1 MNKVDKLIIPSCS
14 GLLDCFHTQADDSL
28 RQESICW
35 LTTKDCDNLLITAL
49 FSFYYIATKNLACPP
64 DTITFKMS
72 ELKRFLGYSQ
82 GGKSK
87 DLKAEL
93 LSHCKVG
100 YIWDQTPCESLI
112 KINFN
117 STQTLVTMESE
128 YFVSIKDLMKENYS
142 VRDKRGNILYKGK
155 SSYSSLVY
163 VSILKERNIP
173 AVEIVIELVKLIER
187 RGPLSEGQTAHLA
200 IPTLIGRCPTLSN
213 QLESKEVKEQNRIL
227 RKALEKALGLLKIHT
242 DVYNCFVNLEVEI
255 PHTVSVRGNEVIVVR
270 YERREFDE

>member
-14 GLLDCFHTQADDSL
+14 GLLDCFHTQQDSSL
-28 RQESICW
+28 KKESICW
-35 LTTKDCDNLLITAL
+35 LTTKDCDNLLITAI
-49 FSFYYIATKNLACPP
+49 FSFYYIKTKNLACPP
-64 DTITFKMS
+64 ATITFKVA
-72 ELKRFLGYSQ
+72 ELKRFLGFTG
-82 GGKSK
+82 GGKSRN
-87 DLKAEL
+87 LKAEL
-93 LSHCKVG
+93 LSLCKVG
-100 YIWDQTPCESLI
+100 YIWDQTTYESLI

-200 IPTLIGRCPTLSN
+200 VATLISRCPTLSN
-213 QLESKEVKEQNRIL
+213 QLEGKEVKEQNRVL
-227 RKALEKALGLLKIHT
+227 RKALDKALDLLKTYT
-242 DVYNCFVNLEVEI
+242 DAYSCFVGLEVEI
-255 PHTVSVRGNEVIVVR
+255 PHIVSVKGNEVIVVR
-270 YERREFDE
+270 YERRDYDE

>member
-1 MNKVDKLIIPSCS
+1 MDKLIIPSCG
-14 GLLDCFHTQADDSL
+14 GLLDCFHTQQDNSL

-35 LTTKDCDNLLITAL
+35 LTEKNCDNLLITAI
-49 FSFYYIATKNLACPP
+49 FSFWYISTKNLACPP

-72 ELKRFLGYSQ
+72 ELKRFLGFTE

-93 LSHCKVG
+93 LSLCKVG
-100 YIWDQTPCESLI
+100 YTWDQTTYESI
-112 KINFN
+112 VKINFN
-117 STQTLVTMESE
+117 STQTQFTMGSE
-128 YFVSIKDLMKENYS
+128 YFASIRNWMRKTSS
-142 VRDKRGNILYKGK
+142 VRDKRGNIIHKGK
-155 SSYSSLVY
+155 SSYSSLIH

-200 IPTLIGRCPTLSN
+200 VDTLIGRCPTLSR
-213 QLESKEVKEQNRIL
+213 QLGGKEIKEQNRVL
-227 RKALEKALGLLKIHT
+227 RKALDKALNLLKEHT
-242 DVYNCFVNLEVEI
+242 DAFACFVGLEVEI

-270 YERREFDE
+270 YERREFDESVF